1 MKTDMMN
8 PKAISLEDKKLKP
21 VVENLHDLLA
31 NYHIYYQNLRG
42 CHWNI
47 KGPHF
52 FTLHVKFEEL
62 YTAAITTIDELAER
76 ILTLGKDPESR
87 FTVFAQQAEIAE
99 MDTIGM
105 KDTDMVKAIIGN
117 LSILIAQERDLLTL
131 TSEADDEGSNDMIN
145 AFMQFNEKQN
155 WMLRSFVNKI

>member
-1 MKTDMMN
+1 MN
-8 PKAISLEDKKLKP
+8 AKSISLEEKKLKP

-52 FTLHVKFEEL
+52 FTLHAKFEEL
-62 YTAAITTIDELAER
+62 YNAAITTIDELAER

-87 FTVFAQQAEIAE
+87 YSVFNKQSEIDEIDTV
-99 MDTIGM
+99 GM
-105 KDTDMVKAIIGN
+105 KDTDMVKAIVEN
-117 LSILIAQERDLLTL
+117 LSVLIGLERDLLTI
-131 TSEADDEGSNDMIN
+131 TSEANDEGSNDMVN

-155 WMLRSFVNKI
+155 WMLRSFVKKI